1 MTHTLA
7 RLNCAI
13 TPYDERI
20 DQRHHVDQV
29 KAWAAAACTCG
40 HTSHAYLWIEQRT
53 MDTMPD
59 AALTVLER
67 CGHDALHLHNLHIA
81 TTREE
86 PQP

>member
-13 TPYDERI
+13 TPYDERV

-29 KAWAAAACTCG
+29 K
-40 HTSHAYLWIEQRT
+40 IEQRT
-53 MDTMPD
+53 MDCMPD

-67 CGHDALHLHNLHIA
+67 CGHDALHLHNLHA
-81 TTREE
+81 TTTREE